1 MRVPPVGTNEVS
13 PVSNSTH
20 DRTPPR
26 PDGSRLRAALLR
38 GPLAAVGFWT
48 GVALP
53 FLYVPLLL
61 TGPGGTAARNIAFAL
76 IALHGLALLVGHEH
90 RQHAAE

>member
-1 MRVPPVGTNEVS
+1 MGLSAHGVNEVT

-20 DRTPPR
+20 DRTPPG
-26 PDGSRLRAALLR
+26 PDSRLRGALLR
-38 GPLAAVGFWT
+38 GPLAALGFWT

-61 TGPGGTAARNIAFAL
+61 AGPGASAERTIAFAL
-76 IALHGLALLVGHEH
+76 VALHGLALFVGHEH